1 MFRQLNFSYSDAID
15 DYDTRFLVV
24 MKRPTTLKTGEVVF
38 DDCNSV
44 RLVGEIFEN
53 GGGGG
58 MLKVGAGPKIEKF
71 SLTTPT
77 LRFVNKLGIQANHNP
92 R

>member
-1 MFRQLNFSYSDAID
+1 
-15 DYDTRFLVV
+15 
-24 MKRPTTLKTGEVVF
+24 
-38 DDCNSV
+38 
-44 RLVGEIFEN
+44 
-53 GGGGG
+53 

-77 LRFVNKLGIQANHNP
+77 LRFVSKLGVRANHNP